1 MSGLLVRQ
9 HPKPTA
15 GSAERLI
22 LADWAM
28 LREQPDS
35 ASALFDLHDGNRAGV
50 AQQELQKFGGTF
62 SADESRRAACFL
74 CLTDGSQCRLGR
86 AIISAFT

>member
-9 HPKPTA
+9 HAKPIA

-22 LADWAM
+22 LANWAV

-35 ASALFDLHDGNRAGV
+35 ASAPFDLDDGNRVGI
-50 AQQELQKFGGTF
+50 AQQNLQKLQCTF
-62 SADESRRAACFL
+62 SAGGSRYAA
-74 CLTDGSQCRLGR
+74 
-86 AIISAFT
+86 

>member
-9 HPKPTA
+9 HAKPNA

-22 LADWAM
+22 LTDWAV

-35 ASALFDLHDGNRAGV
+35 ASPPFDLDDGNRAVV
-50 AQQELQKFGGTF
+50 AQQELQKLDCTF
-62 SADESRRAACFL
+62 SAGESRCAA
-74 CLTDGSQCRLGR
+74 
-86 AIISAFT
+86 

>member
-9 HPKPTA
+9 HAKPNA

-22 LADWAM
+22 LADWAV

-35 ASALFDLHDGNRAGV
+35 ASAPFDLHDGNRAGV
-50 AQQELQKFGGTF
+50 AQQELQKLDCTFFAGG
-62 SADESRRAACFL
+62 SRCAA
-74 CLTDGSQCRLGR
+74 
-86 AIISAFT
+86 

>member
-9 HPKPTA
+9 NAKPTA

-22 LADWAM
+22 LADWAV

-35 ASALFDLHDGNRAGV
+35 ASALFDLDDGNRAVV
-50 AQQELQKFGGTF
+50 AQQDLQKLDCTFFAGGL
-62 SADESRRAACFL
+62 R
-74 CLTDGSQCRLGR
+74 
-86 AIISAFT
+86 